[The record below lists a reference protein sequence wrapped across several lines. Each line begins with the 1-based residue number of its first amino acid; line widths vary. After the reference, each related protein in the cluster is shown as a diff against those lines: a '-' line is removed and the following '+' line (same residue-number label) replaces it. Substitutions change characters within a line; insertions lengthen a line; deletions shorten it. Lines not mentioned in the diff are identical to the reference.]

1 MDYQTE
7 QEKFWAGSFGND
19 YNKRESGQDR
29 LAWKTYLFASILAK
43 THGVNSVIEFGA
55 NIGLNLAAICR
66 LLPTSE
72 LNAIE
77 INSEAVIE
85 LKKLDLTSVHE
96 MSILEYA
103 KEKQYDFV
111 FSMGVLIHI
120 NPEKLD
126 DLYQRM
132 YDASCK
138 YLCVIEY
145 YNPSPVSI
153 NYRGNEERLFKRDFA
168 GEIMDKFQ
176 NLKIVDYGFAY
187 HRDNNFPLDDF
198 NWFLMKK
205 NQQL

>member
-55 NIGLNLAAICR
+55 NIGLNLAAIHR

-77 INSEAVIE
+77 INSEAVQE
-85 LKKLDLTSVHE
+85 LKKLDLSSVHE
-96 MSILEYA
+96 MSILDYA
-103 KEKQYDFV
+103 EEKQHDFV

-120 NPEKLD
+120 KPEKLD

-132 YDASCK
+132 YHATFK

-145 YNPSPVSI
+145 YNPTPVSV

-176 NLKIVDYGFAY
+176 NLKLVDYGFAY

-198 NWFLMKK
+198 NWFLMEKS
-205 NQQL
+205 